1 VDSGLWTVLTLRMQ
15 IKLIEYG
22 SVDYEEMIRLRITAL
37 LEPIGVPP
45 SYIIPENEKA
55 DIFIGAFDQDCII
68 GCCVL
73 TRKNGQVL
81 QLRQMAVLQNFQG
94 KNIGADII
102 RFAEATALNNGYKIL
117 MMHARDPVI
126 GFYEKCGYKII
137 GDQFFEVGIGHHKM
151 QKELLHLQVS

>member
-1 VDSGLWTVLTLRMQ
+1 
-15 IKLIEYG
+15 
-22 SVDYEEMIRLRITAL
+22 
-37 LEPIGVPP
+37 
-45 SYIIPENEKA
+45 
-55 DIFIGAFDQDCII
+55 
-68 GCCVL
+68 
-73 TRKNGQVL
+73 
-81 QLRQMAVLQNFQG
+81 MAVLQNFQG